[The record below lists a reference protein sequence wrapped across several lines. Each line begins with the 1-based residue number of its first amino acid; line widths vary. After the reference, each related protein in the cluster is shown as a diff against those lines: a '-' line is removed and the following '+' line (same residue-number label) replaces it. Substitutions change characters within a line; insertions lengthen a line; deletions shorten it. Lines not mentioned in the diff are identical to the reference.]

1 MRTTLINT
9 PAAVYKGAAAVSAA
23 LPLRPDPLTYAARR
37 IERRYNVNPSMAR
50 LVAEMLVGTS
60 TEVRR

>member
-1 MRTTLINT
+1 MRTTVPHDPVVHKT
-9 PAAVYKGAAAVSAA
+9 DSAA
-23 LPLRPDPLTYAARR
+23 PPLHPDPLTYAARR